1 MHDGV
6 QSRDAVTH
14 GMILGFVPAFFVWGR
29 QGPCTGCLAA
39 LDVINAMDYCSV
51 ENMNGPGQPP
61 AQEMTFPAASRTAP
75 AHLCSTKPAESGL
88 SMIGHHGCTCAHPH
102 AYAHTRTCVHTRA
115 LLNIHT
121 HYVEACA
128 FLVSTHIHTHR
139 HAHTH
144 MCARAGGAPG
154 LLAAG
159 FRAPKPP
166 TEGAVLGPY
175 WRRQYVFAAATMPT
189 ITFSDVGSRINKL
202 YPDAEWIATD
212 ALHTSKRH
220 VTHSWME
227 VCRVGLHACGL

>member
-144 MCARAGGAPG
+144 TCARVQGAPLACLPQASAPQSPLQRALCWVLIGGGSTCLPQPPCPPSPFLTWEAESTSCTRMQSG
-154 LLAAG
+154 LQQTRCT
-159 FRAPKPP
+159 RASG
-166 TEGAVLGPY
+166 T
-175 WRRQYVFAAATMPT
+175 
-189 ITFSDVGSRINKL
+189 
-202 YPDAEWIATD
+202 
-212 ALHTSKRH
+212 
-220 VTHSWME
+220 
-227 VCRVGLHACGL
+227 